1 MTAPADVH
9 TDVHTDVLPD
19 VPVPSAHRL
28 RLGEAVRGAR
38 RERSLTL
45 RQLAVLVGVSAAT
58 LSGIENGRIGV
69 STERLDALARALDV
83 GTVRL
88 LEGPDATASPAAR
101 SLPQAD
107 DGLDWRAYAALG
119 LDPALG
125 GALSSFVEY
134 GYHGAT
140 MRIVAERAGL
150 SVPGLYHH
158 YASKQ
163 EMLVA
168 LLDLTMDDLHARTAA
183 ALAEAEAGAHGPCQ
197 RLALVVECLA
207 LFHTHRRE
215 LGFIGASEMRSLEPE
230 ARERVTAMRVAEQRI
245 VDAEVEA
252 GVRAG
257 TFTTPMPH
265 QAARALTT
273 MCTGLAQW
281 FRTDGPHRAEE
292 VAAQY
297 VVLALDLVGCTEA
310 RPVDVGRPRV
320 PGSGGAPGTA
330 SGRTAR

>member
-1 MTAPADVH
+1 M
-9 TDVHTDVLPD
+9 
-19 VPVPSAHRL
+19 
-28 RLGEAVRGAR
+28 RGVR

-45 RQLAVLVGVSAAT
+45 RQLAGHVGVSAAT
-58 LSGIENGRIGV
+58 LSGIENGLTGV

-83 GTVRL
+83 ATVRL
-88 LEGPDATASPAAR
+88 LDGPDPARDHGAGATPEVRDA
-101 SLPQAD
+101 LPPGEAD
-107 DGLDWRAYAALG
+107 LGWRGFDPLD
-119 LDPALG
+119 LDPALA
-125 GALSSFVEY
+125 GALSSFVEF

-168 LLDLTMDDLHARTAA
+168 LLDLTMRDLQARTAA
-183 ALAEAEAGAHGPCQ
+183 ALVEAGAADHGPER
-197 RLALVVECLA
+197 RLSLVVECLA

-257 TFTTPMPH
+257 VFTTRMPH
-265 QAARALTT
+265 QAARAVTT
-273 MCTGLAQW
+273 MCTSLAQW
-281 FRTDGPHRAEE
+281 FRTDGPHTAEE

-297 VVLALDLVGCTEA
+297 VELALDLVGCERAGAA
-310 RPVDVGRPRV
+310 RDSATG
-320 PGSGGAPGTA
+320 
-330 SGRTAR
+330 